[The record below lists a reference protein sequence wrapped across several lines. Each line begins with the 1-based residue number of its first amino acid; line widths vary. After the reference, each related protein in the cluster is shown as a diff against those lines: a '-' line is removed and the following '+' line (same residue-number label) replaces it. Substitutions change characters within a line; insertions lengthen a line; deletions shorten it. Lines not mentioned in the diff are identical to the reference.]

1 MRIKN
6 RGLTFEI
13 KRVENKKGLT
23 HKQLSDDIGVPV
35 RTISRWEKGESD
47 MLLKNAIKLVE
58 YFEVTLDE
66 FVR

>member
-1 MRIKN
+1 MRLRELRI
-6 RGLTFEI
+6 E
-13 KRVENKKGLT
+13 KGIT

-47 MLLKNAIKLVE
+47 MLLKNAIKLAE

-66 FVR
+66 FINF

>member
-1 MRIKN
+1 M
-6 RGLTFEI
+6 TFEI

-58 YFEVTLDE
+58 YFEVALDE
-66 FVR
+66 FVN

>member
-1 MRIKN
+1 MKLRELRI
-6 RGLTFEI
+6 E
-13 KRVENKKGLT
+13 KGIT

-47 MLLKNAIKLVE
+47 MLLKNAIKLAE

-66 FVR
+66 FIIF

>member
-1 MRIKN
+1 MRLRELRI
-6 RGLTFEI
+6 E
-13 KRVENKKGLT
+13 KGIT

-47 MLLKNAIKLVE
+47 MLLKNAIKLAE

-66 FVR
+66 FIIF

>member
-1 MRIKN
+1 MKLRELRI
-6 RGLTFEI
+6 E
-13 KRVENKKGLT
+13 KGIT

-47 MLLKNAIKLVE
+47 MLLKNAIKLAE
-58 YFEVTLDE
+58 YFDVTMDE

>member
-1 MRIKN
+1 MKLRELRI
-6 RGLTFEI
+6 E
-13 KRVENKKGLT
+13 KGIT

-47 MLLKNAIKLVE
+47 MLLKNAIKLAE

-66 FVR
+66 FINF

>member
-1 MRIKN
+1 MRLRELRI
-6 RGLTFEI
+6 E
-13 KRVENKKGLT
+13 KGIT

-47 MLLKNAIKLVE
+47 MLLKNAIKLAE

-66 FVR
+66 FINFR

>member
-1 MRIKN
+1 MKLRELRI
-6 RGLTFEI
+6 E
-13 KRVENKKGLT
+13 KGIT

-47 MLLKNAIKLVE
+47 MLLKIAIKLAE

-66 FVR
+66 FINF